1 MPDSRQSNGAG
12 GFLLRLPGVYAP
24 QDDTRLLLKA
34 LAAEGVRSGA
44 RLLDLGSGS
53 GALALGAARLGAE
66 VTAVDLARRAVLATR
81 LNCQLARQR
90 VRVRRG
96 DLFAAV
102 HGERYEVI
110 LCNPPYV
117 PSRAPAPSPHR
128 AALAWDAG
136 SDGRAV
142 LDRVCEAAPEALDRG
157 GVLLMVH
164 SALSRPQL
172 SLARLRRA
180 GLHAAVTDRQ
190 RVPLGPVLRSR
201 RPWLEQRGMLPPAP
215 TGEHPAARPT
225 TPSAT
230 PAPAPTP
237 TPARALTPAT
247 PATVRP
253 VTVNAPSPRNS
264 W

>member
-1 MPDSRQSNGAG
+1 MPDSRQSTAAG

-34 LAAEGVRSGA
+34 LAAEGVRTGA

-201 RPWLEQRGMLPPAP
+201 RPWLEQCGMLPP
-215 TGEHPAARPT
+215 GERGR
-225 TPSAT
+225 SAKAGGDRGACGDT
-230 PAPAPTP
+230 SGADSGGN
-237 TPARALTPAT
+237 RANGDDA
-247 PATVRP
+247 
-253 VTVNAPSPRNS
+253 VTEELVVIRAQRI
-264 W
+264 